1 VGCEVLGAASEAKAK
16 GAAMSRTVV
25 NVGDEVVSKAIR
37 MSGVKKKV
45 RVVDLALSESIRRRE
60 ARKILE
66 LAGKVDGDWDLR
78 EWRKGRY
85 E

>member
-1 VGCEVLGAASEAKAK
+1 
-16 GAAMSRTVV
+16 MSRTVV

-37 MSGVKKKV
+37 LSGVKKKV